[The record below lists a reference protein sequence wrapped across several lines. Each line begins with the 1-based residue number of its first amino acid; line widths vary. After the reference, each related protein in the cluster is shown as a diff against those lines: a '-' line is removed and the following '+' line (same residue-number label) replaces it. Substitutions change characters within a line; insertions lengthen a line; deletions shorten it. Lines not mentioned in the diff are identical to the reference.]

1 MKYVCEVEINIP
13 VEKVVDFWSDEINF
27 SNWQDGFISIELLE
41 GNWNVEGSKSKIL
54 FKNGKQKM
62 ELIETV
68 ISNNLPFSKKALYE
82 HIHMSNT
89 QLSRFEKISDII
101 CLETS
106 SIIIERLDICV
117 MHAQRKVKIGH
128 LTMAQD
134 DLALRK
140 PNFIE
145 LLKEGKSH

>member
-1 MKYVCEVEINIP
+1 MKYVCEIEINIP
-13 VEKVVDFWSDEINF
+13 VEKVVDFWSDETNF
-27 SNWQDGFISIELLE
+27 PNWQDGFISIELLE

-89 QLSRFEKISDII
+89 QLSRFEKISDTRSKII
-101 CLETS
+101 SEVEYTHFNGFMPKMMATFFTGMFKRQS
-106 SIIIERLDICV
+106 QKWLD
-117 MHAQRKVKIGH
+117 QFKIVV
-128 LTMAQD
+128 
-134 DLALRK
+134 
-140 PNFIE
+140 E
-145 LLKEGKSH
+145 KS